1 MNKTELENLMNKYM
15 PQIRKVLLKY
25 MADKYINMKIKES
38 NKFFVTANLPDLLM
52 TNIEI
57 LHDFK
62 LVTFNSSRN
71 MCILIWIVN
80 LAISNKV
87 E

>member
-1 MNKTELENLMNKYM
+1 
-15 PQIRKVLLKY
+15 

-38 NKFFVTANLPDLLM
+38 NKIFVTANLPGLIM

-62 LVTFNSSRN
+62 LVTFNSSKN
-71 MCILIWIVN
+71 MCILIWIIN
-80 LAISNKV
+80 LAIYEKV